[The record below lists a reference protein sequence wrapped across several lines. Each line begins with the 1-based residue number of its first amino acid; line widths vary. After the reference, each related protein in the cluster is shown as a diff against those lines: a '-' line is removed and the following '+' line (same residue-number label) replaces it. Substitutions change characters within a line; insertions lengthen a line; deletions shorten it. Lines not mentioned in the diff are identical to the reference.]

1 MLKFIQKQKQRTLI
15 MIITMLMIIL
25 GGSAVT
31 SLSLATGTT
40 SIVANQD
47 FVKVKPGE
55 LLTFSVTDDTGITK
69 IWYEENRF
77 SNDPSMA
84 NEMTFDNAKNY
95 TLRFYAPNR
104 LGLYEVCIA
113 AQNQSGTKTK
123 WSKYTYYVVGEDE
136 NIPSD
141 YVDTTKPQFRCDI
154 ANNSEITEN
163 QPVTV

>member
-55 LLTFSVTDDTGITK
+55 L
-69 IWYEENRF
+69 
-77 SNDPSMA
+77 
-84 NEMTFDNAKNY
+84 
-95 TLRFYAPNR
+95 
-104 LGLYEVCIA
+104 
-113 AQNQSGTKTK
+113 
-123 WSKYTYYVVGEDE
+123 
-136 NIPSD
+136 
-141 YVDTTKPQFRCDI
+141 
-154 ANNSEITEN
+154 
-163 QPVTV
+163 

>member
-123 WSKYTYYVVGEDE
+123 WSK
-136 NIPSD
+136 
-141 YVDTTKPQFRCDI
+141 
-154 ANNSEITEN
+154 
-163 QPVTV
+163 